1 MIKVL
6 VVEDS
11 PVARELLMNII
22 SGVDDISIIGTAE
35 TGEEAIRLNEELL
48 PDLITMDVNL
58 PKMNGLEATKNIMAS
73 RPVPIIIVSSG
84 FEPHNLEH
92 SIQALKAGAVAIAK
106 KPQAFGTTDYKETGQ
121 KLIQM
126 IRLMSEIKVI
136 KRKPEIIQ
144 HKISEP
150 KENIRQKG
158 EENIELIGI
167 GASTGGPAVIEEILS
182 NLPENFC
189 LPIIIVQHIARGFTK
204 GFVEWLNQK
213 SPLTVIEA
221 NEGIKAEPGYCY
233 IAPDD
238 YHLKISSQG
247 IIRLEPGELVN
258 GVKPSVSVFFES
270 LVNNF
275 PDKSLAILL
284 SGMGKDGAD
293 QLKRLKETGAVT
305 IAQDSSSSLIF
316 GMPGEAVKL
325 NAAKYV
331 MSIESIVSFLHGLHY
346 KRTGKR

>member
-1 MIKVL
+1 MINVL

-11 PVARELLMNII
+11 PVARELLLEII
-22 SGVDDISIIGTAE
+22 SQADDIHVLGTAA
-35 TGEEAIRLNEELL
+35 TGEDAIKMNKELN

-58 PKMNGLEATKNIMAS
+58 PKMNGLEATKNIMES

-84 FEPHNLEH
+84 FEPYNIDH
-92 SIQALKAGAVAIAK
+92 SVEVLKAGAVAIAK
-106 KPQAFGTTDYKETGQ
+106 KPEAYGSEHFKADGD

-136 KRKPEIIQ
+136 KRKASGENKK
-144 HKISEP
+144 HEP
-150 KENIRQKG
+150 NIVQPNGKS
-158 EENIELIGI
+158 NDKIELIGI
-167 GASTGGPAVIEEILS
+167 GASTGGPAIIEEILS
-182 NLPENFC
+182 GLPDNFSI
-189 LPIIIVQHIARGFTK
+189 PVVIVQHIAQGFTE

-213 SPLTVIEA
+213 STLKVVVA
-221 NEGIKAEPGYCY
+221 SDGMSVEPGYCY

-238 YHLKISSQG
+238 FHLKIKYPDTLQ
-247 IIRLEPGELVN
+247 LVNDDLVN

-270 LVNNF
+270 LVNTYGKNC
-275 PDKSLAILL
+275 LAILL

-293 QLKRLKETGAVT
+293 KLKILKDVGAIT

-325 NAAKYV
+325 KAAKYV
-331 MSIESIVSFLHGLHY
+331 MSKEEIKSYLNGIHLKSENA
-346 KRTGKR
+346 K